1 VLRESTDRR
10 PQLTTTEVSEMFEV
24 GRATL
29 YRWIRNGKIP
39 EPARDPVTGWPI
51 WGQSELEAIAKATK
65 GKRKRA

>member
-1 VLRESTDRR
+1 
-10 PQLTTTEVSEMFEV
+10 MFDV